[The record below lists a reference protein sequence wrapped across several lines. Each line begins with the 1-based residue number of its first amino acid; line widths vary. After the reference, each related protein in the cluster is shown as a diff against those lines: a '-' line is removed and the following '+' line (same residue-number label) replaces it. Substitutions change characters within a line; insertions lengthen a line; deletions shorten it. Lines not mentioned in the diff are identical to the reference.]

1 MSHTFDAYIKVK
13 DVSSR
18 TKIQLTAMVLFLIA
32 IIIEMIYSN
41 YYILVLFA
49 PFFILLNR
57 YRNMKRSQYHYLEC
71 TVTTVSLNN
80 AIRLI
85 ISGVPDEYE
94 FDSVL
99 SHSSL
104 KQVEFFDDGQ
114 ANIVCDHFQTVNGK
128 KFKKKKFVLKFD
140 DKELEN
146 FKSIMIDFLENK

>member
-57 YRNMKRSQYHYLEC
+57 YRNMKRSQYHYLKC

-94 FDSVL
+94 FDSIL

-104 KQVEFFDDGQ
+104 KQVEFFDDGH

-128 KFKKKKFVLKFD
+128 NFKKKKFVFKFD
-140 DKELEN
+140 DKELEK